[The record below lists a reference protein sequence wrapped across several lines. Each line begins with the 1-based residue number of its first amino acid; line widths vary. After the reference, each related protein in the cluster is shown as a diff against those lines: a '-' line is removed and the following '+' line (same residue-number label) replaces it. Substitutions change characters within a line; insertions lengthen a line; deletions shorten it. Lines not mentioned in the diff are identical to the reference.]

1 MREERQ
7 YVVPTFRSAPPWLT
21 LSTMRLFL
29 LALIM
34 LTTMAPLRAENWP
47 QWRGPASI
55 GVSTETGLPER
66 WSDTEN
72 VAWKAPVRGLGIS
85 SPVVWGDQVFVTS
98 QIGRSARKAGN
109 HPSLVQGGNPADA
122 GERALGGA
130 TAQADEKVSFLV
142 TALSRIDGRKLW
154 EYEVPAEG
162 RLNEVH
168 DKHNLASSSPVT
180 DGRRVYAW
188 FGTGQIVSL
197 DMTGKLV
204 WTRHLGKEY
213 SPFDINW
220 GHSSSPAIFNDSLIL
235 ICYHDTDSYL
245 LNLDAVSGKTKWR
258 VDRGGTFN
266 SYSTPLIVPIAGT
279 HEIIVNSS
287 DGVSGHN
294 TANGELLWH
303 IQETNR
309 FPIPMAVFHDGT
321 IYTSRGYRSGPYM
334 AIRPGGK
341 GDVSKTHVTWRVDT
355 GAPYVSSLV
364 HYNGLLYMAG
374 DVGVLS
380 AIDAK
385 TGNRVWQERT
395 GGVFTASPVA
405 ADGKIYLL
413 SEDGQ
418 TIVLAAG
425 PKPRVLARNR
435 LNARQLASPAISGGR
450 IFIRTDDAVIAIG
463 K

>member
-1 MREERQ
+1 MR
-7 YVVPTFRSAPPWLT
+7 TST
-21 LSTMRLFL
+21 LLVFL
-29 LALIM
+29 LILAVP
-34 LTTMAPLRAENWP
+34 ASAENWP
-47 QWRGPASI
+47 HWRGPAST
-55 GVSTETGLPER
+55 GVSAEKALPER

-72 VAWKAPVRGLGIS
+72 IAWKAPVRGLGIS
-85 SPVVWGDQVFVTS
+85 SPIVWGDQVFVTS
-98 QIGRSARKAGN
+98 QIGRSARRAGN
-109 HPSLVQGGNPADA
+109 HPTLVQGSNPADA
-122 GERALGGA
+122 GERALGGGA
-130 TAQADEKVSFLV
+130 TAAASAGKVVFLV

-154 EYEVPAEG
+154 EYELPAEG
-162 RLNEVH
+162 QLAEVH

-188 FGTGQIVSL
+188 FGTGQIVAL
-197 DMTGKLV
+197 DMSGKLA
-204 WTRHLGKEY
+204 WSRHLGREY
-213 SPFDINW
+213 APFDINW
-220 GHSSSPAIFNDSLIL
+220 GHSSSPALFNDTLFL

-245 LNLDAVSGKTKWR
+245 LNLDAASGKTKWR

-266 SYSTPLIVPIAGT
+266 SYSTPLIVQAGPST
-279 HEIIVNSS
+279 ALRAGAHEVIVNSS
-287 DGVSGHN
+287 DGMSGHSAE
-294 TANGELLWH
+294 TGALLWH

-309 FPIPMAVFHDGT
+309 FPIPMPVFHDGM

-341 GDVSKTHVTWRVDT
+341 GDVSKSHVTWRVDT

-385 TGNRVWQERT
+385 TGQRVWQERT

-418 TIVLAAG
+418 AIVLAAG
-425 PKPRVLARNR
+425 TAGVPPRVLSRNR
-435 LNARQLASPAISGGR
+435 LNVRQLASPAISGGR
-450 IFIRTDDAVIAIG
+450 IFIRTDDAVIAVG

>member
-1 MREERQ
+1 
-7 YVVPTFRSAPPWLT
+7 
-21 LSTMRLFL
+21 MRLFTL
-29 LALIM
+29 VLMIVM
-34 LTTMAPLRAENWP
+34 SHSTVHAENWP
-47 QWRGPASI
+47 HWRGPAST
-55 GVSTETGLPER
+55 GVSTETALPER

-85 SPVVWGDQVFVTS
+85 SPIVWGDQVFVTS
-98 QIGRSARKAGN
+98 QIGRSARRAGN
-109 HPSLVQGGNPADA
+109 HPTLVQGGNPSDA
-122 GERALGGA
+122 GERALGGG
-130 TAQADEKVSFLV
+130 TAAPVPGKVSFLV
-142 TALSRIDGRKLW
+142 TALNRVDGRKLW
-154 EYEVPAEG
+154 EFELPAEG
-162 RLNEVH
+162 ELAEVH
-168 DKHNLASSSPVT
+168 DKHNLASASPVT

-204 WTRHLGKEY
+204 WSRHLGREY
-213 SPFDINW
+213 SPFNINW

-245 LNLDAVSGKTKWR
+245 LNLDAASGKTKWR

-266 SYSTPLIVPIAGT
+266 SYSTPLVVQAGGS

-287 DGVSGHN
+287 EGMSGHN
-294 TANGELLWH
+294 AATGELLWH

-341 GDVSKTHVTWRVDT
+341 GDVSKSHVTWRVDT

-385 TGNRVWQERT
+385 TGTRVWQERT

-425 PKPRVLARNR
+425 STAAPPRVLARNR
-435 LNARQLASPAISGGR
+435 LNARQLASPAVAGGR

>member
-1 MREERQ
+1 
-7 YVVPTFRSAPPWLT
+7 
-21 LSTMRLFL
+21 MRLFA
-29 LALIM
+29 LAITMLI
-34 LTTMAPLRAENWP
+34 LSTPLRAENWP
-47 QWRGPASI
+47 HWRGPSST
-55 GVSTETGLPER
+55 GVSAEKGLPDR

-98 QIGRSARKAGN
+98 QIGRSARRAGN
-109 HPSLVQGGNPADA
+109 HPTLVQGGNPAEA
-122 GERALGGA
+122 GERALGGGSA
-130 TAQADEKVSFLV
+130 TAPAAGKVVFLV
-142 TALSRIDGRKLW
+142 TALNRVDGRKLW

-162 RLNEVH
+162 DLAEVH

-188 FGTGQIVSL
+188 FGTGQLVAL
-197 DMTGKLV
+197 DMNGKLA
-204 WTRHLGKEY
+204 WARHLGREY
-213 SPFDINW
+213 SPFNINW
-220 GHSSSPAIFNDSLIL
+220 GHASSPAIFNDSLIL

-245 LNLDAVSGKTKWR
+245 LNLDAASGKTKWR

-266 SYSTPLIVPIAGT
+266 SYSTPLIVPTGRT
-279 HEIIVNSS
+279 HEIVVNSS
-287 DGVSGHN
+287 DGVSGHSAA
-294 TANGELLWH
+294 TGELLWH

-309 FPIPMAVFHDGT
+309 FPIPMAVFHEGT

-341 GDVSKTHVTWRVDT
+341 GDVSKSHVTWRVDT

-380 AIDAK
+380 AIDAR
-385 TGNRVWQERT
+385 TGQRVWQERT

-418 TIVLAAG
+418 AFVLAAG
-425 PKPRVLARNR
+425 SAAAPPRVLARNR

>member
-1 MREERQ
+1 MMK
-7 YVVPTFRSAPPWLT
+7 L
-21 LSTMRLFL
+21 
-29 LALIM
+29 
-34 LTTMAPLRAENWP
+34 LTTTAIVAMALAPLHAENWP
-47 QWRGPASI
+47 HWRGAASTGI
-55 GVSTETGLPER
+55 SAETGLPER
-66 WSDTEN
+66 WSDTDN
-72 VAWKAPVRGLGIS
+72 IAWKAPVRGLGIS
-85 SPVVWGDQVFVTS
+85 SPIVWGDQVFVTS
-98 QIGRSARKAGN
+98 QIGRSARRAGN
-109 HPSLVQGGNPADA
+109 HPTLVQGGNPSDA
-122 GERALGGA
+122 GERALGGGA
-130 TAQADEKVSFLV
+130 AAPVAGKVSFLV
-142 TALSRIDGRKLW
+142 TALNRVDGRKLW
-154 EYEVPAEG
+154 EFELPAEG
-162 RLNEVH
+162 ELAEVH
-168 DKHNLASSSPVT
+168 DKHNLASASPVT

-204 WTRHLGKEY
+204 WSRHLGLEY
-213 SPFDINW
+213 SPFNINW

-245 LNLDAVSGKTKWR
+245 LNLDAASGQTKWR

-266 SYSTPLIVPIAGT
+266 SYSTPLIVPSAGG

-294 TANGELLWH
+294 VASGELLWH

-309 FPIPMAVFHDGT
+309 FPIPMAVFHDGM

-425 PKPRVLARNR
+425 SGGAPPRVLARNR

>member
-1 MREERQ
+1 
-7 YVVPTFRSAPPWLT
+7 
-21 LSTMRLFL
+21 MRLIAPVVMIL
-29 LALIM
+29 MAL
-34 LTTMAPLRAENWP
+34 TPLRAENWP
-47 QWRGPASI
+47 HWRGPAAT

-72 VAWKAPVRGLGIS
+72 IAWKAQVRGLGIS
-85 SPVVWGDQVFVTS
+85 SPVVWADQVFVTS
-98 QIGRSARKAGN
+98 QVGRSARRAGN
-109 HPSLVQGGNPADA
+109 HPTLVQGGNPSDA
-122 GERALGGA
+122 GERALGGGA
-130 TAQADEKVSFLV
+130 APIAQKVSFLV
-142 TALSRIDGRKLW
+142 TALSRVDGRKLW
-154 EYEVPAEG
+154 EYELPAEG
-162 RLNEVH
+162 QLSEVH

-197 DMTGKLV
+197 DMSGKPV
-204 WTRHLGKEY
+204 WSRHLGREY
-213 SPFDINW
+213 APFEINW

-235 ICYHDTDSYL
+235 VCYHDTDSYL
-245 LNLDAVSGKTKWR
+245 LNLDAASGKTKWR
-258 VDRGGTFN
+258 IDRGGSFN
-266 SYSTPLIVPIAGT
+266 SYSTPLVVPSGGA
-279 HEIIVNSS
+279 HELVVNSS
-287 DGVSGHN
+287 EGVSGHN
-294 TANGELLWH
+294 AATGELLWH

-309 FPIPMAVFHDGT
+309 FPIPMAVFHEGT

-341 GDVSKTHVTWRVDT
+341 GDVSKSHVVWRTDT

-380 AIDAK
+380 AIDAR
-385 TGNRVWQERT
+385 TGQRVWQERT

-405 ADGKIYLL
+405 ADGRIYML

-425 PKPRVLARNR
+425 PAPRVLARNR

>member
-1 MREERQ
+1 
-7 YVVPTFRSAPPWLT
+7 
-21 LSTMRLFL
+21 MRLFAF
-29 LALIM
+29 ALM
-34 LTTMAPLRAENWP
+34 LVMPLTQLRAENWP
-47 QWRGPASI
+47 HWRGPTST
-55 GVSTETGLPER
+55 GVSSEINLPER
-66 WSDTEN
+66 WSDTDN
-72 VAWKAPVRGLGIS
+72 IAWKTPVRGLGIS
-85 SPVVWGDQVFVTS
+85 SPIVWGDQVFVTS
-98 QIGRSARKAGN
+98 QVGRSARRAGN
-109 HPSLVQGGNPADA
+109 HPTLVQGGSPADA

-130 TAQADEKVSFLV
+130 AAPATGKVVFLV
-142 TALSRIDGRKLW
+142 TALSRVDGRKLW
-154 EYEVPAEG
+154 EHEGPAEG
-162 RLNEVH
+162 QLAEVH
-168 DKHNLASSSPVT
+168 DKHNLASSSPIT

-197 DMTGKLV
+197 DMSGKLL
-204 WTRHLGKEY
+204 WSRHLGREY

-220 GHSSSPAIFNDSLIL
+220 GHSSSPAIFNESLFL
-235 ICYHDTDSYL
+235 VCYHDTDSYL
-245 LNLDAVSGKTKWR
+245 LNLDPASGKTKWR

-266 SYSTPLIVPIAGT
+266 SYSTPLVVQSGPSTALGAGPY
-279 HEIIVNSS
+279 ELIVNSS
-287 DGVSGHN
+287 EGMSGHN
-294 TANGELLWH
+294 AATGELLWH
-303 IQETNR
+303 IQEQNR
-309 FPIPMAVFHDGT
+309 FPIPMPVFHDGT

-341 GDVSKTHVTWRVDT
+341 GDVSKSHVTWRVDT

-385 TGNRVWQERT
+385 TGQRVWQERT

-405 ADGKIYLL
+405 ADGKVYLL

-425 PKPRVLARNR
+425 PQPRVLARNR
-435 LNARQLASPAISGGR
+435 LSARQLASPAISGGR
-450 IFIRTDDAVIAIG
+450 IFIRTDDAVIAVG

>member
-1 MREERQ
+1 MRSRILL
-7 YVVPTFRSAPPWLT
+7 VL
-21 LSTMRLFL
+21 LLLMSTR
-29 LALIM
+29 AY
-34 LTTMAPLRAENWP
+34 AENWP
-47 QWRGPASI
+47 HWRGPAST

-85 SPVVWGDQVFVTS
+85 SPIVWGDQVFVTS
-98 QIGRSARKAGN
+98 QIGRSARRAGN
-109 HPSLVQGGNPADA
+109 HPTLVQGGNPSEA
-122 GERALGGA
+122 GERALGGG
-130 TAQADEKVSFLV
+130 TAPIAGKVSFLV
-142 TALSRIDGRKLW
+142 TALHRVDGRKLW
-154 EYEVPAEG
+154 EYELAAEG
-162 RLNEVH
+162 QLAEVH

-188 FGTGQIVSL
+188 FGTGQLVAL
-197 DMTGKLV
+197 DMTGTLV
-204 WTRHLGKEY
+204 WSRHLGKEY
-213 SPFDINW
+213 APFDINW

-245 LNLDAVSGKTKWR
+245 LNLDAASGKTKWQ

-266 SYSTPLIVPIAGT
+266 SYSTPLVVPSGGS
-279 HEIIVNSS
+279 HELIVNSS
-287 DGVSGHN
+287 EGLSGHN
-294 TANGELLWH
+294 ATTGELLWH

-309 FPIPMAVFHDGT
+309 FPIPMAVFHEGT

-341 GDVSKTHVTWRVDT
+341 GDVSKSHVTWRVDT

-385 TGNRVWQERT
+385 SGTRVWQERT

-425 PKPRVLARNR
+425 PMPRVLARNR

>member
-1 MREERQ
+1 MTKARICLLLVLPLLMTAR
-7 YVVPTFRSAPPWLT
+7 PTAD
-21 LSTMRLFL
+21 
-29 LALIM
+29 
-34 LTTMAPLRAENWP
+34 NWP
-47 QWRGPASI
+47 HWRGPASS
-55 GVSTETGLPER
+55 GVSAETGLPER

-72 VAWKAPVRGLGIS
+72 IAWKAPVRGLGIS
-85 SPVVWGDQVFVTS
+85 SPVVWGDQLFVTS
-98 QIGRSARKAGN
+98 QIGRSARRAGN
-109 HPSLVQGGNPADA
+109 HPTLVQGGNPSEA
-122 GERALGGA
+122 GERALGGG
-130 TAQADEKVSFLV
+130 TAPSAGKVSFLV
-142 TALSRIDGRKLW
+142 TALSRVDGRKLW
-154 EYEVPAEG
+154 EYEIPAEG
-162 RLNEVH
+162 QLNEVH

-204 WTRHLGKEY
+204 WSRHLGREY
-213 SPFDINW
+213 TPFDINW

-245 LNLDAVSGKTKWR
+245 LNLDAASGKTKWR

-266 SYSTPLIVPIAGT
+266 SYSTPLVVQSGGA
-279 HEIIVNSS
+279 HEVVVNSS
-287 DGVSGHN
+287 EGVSGHN
-294 TANGELLWH
+294 AATGELLWH

-309 FPIPMAVFHDGT
+309 FPIPMPVFHEGT

-341 GDVSKTHVTWRVDT
+341 GDVGKSHVVWRIDT

-380 AIDAK
+380 AIDAR
-385 TGNRVWQERT
+385 TGNRIWQERT

-425 PKPRVLARNR
+425 PQPRVLARNR
-435 LNARQLASPAISGGR
+435 LNARQLASPAIAGGR
-450 IFIRTDDAVIAIG
+450 IFIRTDDGVIAIG

>member
-1 MREERQ
+1 MIDNVGTMTKMRSGMLL
-7 YVVPTFRSAPPWLT
+7 VFLLM
-21 LSTMRLFL
+21 LSTR
-29 LALIM
+29 AY
-34 LTTMAPLRAENWP
+34 AENWP
-47 QWRGPASI
+47 HWRGPAAI
-55 GVSTETGLPER
+55 GVSAETGLPER

-85 SPVVWGDQVFVTS
+85 SPIVWGDRVYVTS
-98 QIGRSARKAGN
+98 QIGRSARRAGN
-109 HPSLVQGGNPADA
+109 HPTLVQGGNPADA

-130 TAQADEKVSFLV
+130 AAPTSGKVVFLV
-142 TALSRIDGRKLW
+142 TALNRVNGSKVW
-154 EYEVPAEG
+154 EYELPAEG
-162 RLNEVH
+162 QLAEVH

-188 FGTGQIVSL
+188 FGTGQLVAL
-197 DMTGKLV
+197 DMAGKLV
-204 WTRHLGKEY
+204 WSRHLGREY
-213 SPFDINW
+213 APFNINW

-235 ICYHDTDSYL
+235 VCYHDTDSYL
-245 LNLDAVSGKTKWR
+245 LNLDSASGKTKWR
-258 VDRGGTFN
+258 VDRGGAFN
-266 SYSTPLIVPIAGT
+266 SYSTPLVVPSGNA
-279 HEIIVNSS
+279 HELVVNSS
-287 DGVSGHN
+287 EGLSGHD
-294 TANGELLWH
+294 AASGQLLWH
-303 IQETNR
+303 IQEQNR
-309 FPIPMAVFHDGT
+309 FPIPMAVFHEGT

-341 GDVSKTHVTWRVDT
+341 GDVSKSHVTWRVDT

-385 TGNRVWQERT
+385 TGQRVWQERT
-395 GGVFTASPVA
+395 GGVFTASPA
-405 ADGKIYLL
+405 AGDGKIYLL

-425 PKPRVLARNR
+425 SSATAPPRVLARNR

>member
-1 MREERQ
+1 
-7 YVVPTFRSAPPWLT
+7 
-21 LSTMRLFL
+21 MRLFAF
-29 LALIM
+29 ALIVVM
-34 LTTMAPLRAENWP
+34 SFVQLSAENWP
-47 QWRGPASI
+47 HWRGAAAT

-72 VAWKAPVRGLGIS
+72 IAWKAAVRGLGIS
-85 SPVVWGDQVFVTS
+85 SPIVWGDQVFVTS
-98 QIGRSARKAGN
+98 QIGSSARRAGN
-109 HPSLVQGGNPADA
+109 HPTLVQGGNPTEA

-130 TAQADEKVSFLV
+130 AAPPTGKVIFLV
-142 TALSRIDGRKLW
+142 TALSRLDGRTLW
-154 EYEVPAEG
+154 EYELPAEG
-162 RLNEVH
+162 QLNDVH

-188 FGTGQIVSL
+188 FGTGQIVAL
-197 DMTGKLV
+197 DMSGKLA
-204 WTRHLGKEY
+204 WSRHLGREY

-220 GHSSSPAIFNDSLIL
+220 GHSSSPAIFNDSLFL

-245 LNLDAVSGKTKWR
+245 LNLDTASGKTKWR

-266 SYSTPLIVPIAGT
+266 SYSTPLVVQSGGT
-279 HEIIVNSS
+279 HELIVNSS
-287 DGVSGHN
+287 EGMSGHN
-294 TANGELLWH
+294 AATGELLWH
-303 IQETNR
+303 IQEQNR
-309 FPIPMAVFHDGT
+309 FPIPMPVFHEGT

-341 GDVSKTHVTWRVDT
+341 GDVSKSHVTWRVDT

-380 AIDAK
+380 AIDAR
-385 TGNRVWQERT
+385 TGQRVWQERT

-425 PKPRVLARNR
+425 RQPRVLARNR
-435 LNARQLASPAISGGR
+435 LNVRQLASPAISGGR
-450 IFIRTDDAVIAIG
+450 IFIRTDDAVIAVG